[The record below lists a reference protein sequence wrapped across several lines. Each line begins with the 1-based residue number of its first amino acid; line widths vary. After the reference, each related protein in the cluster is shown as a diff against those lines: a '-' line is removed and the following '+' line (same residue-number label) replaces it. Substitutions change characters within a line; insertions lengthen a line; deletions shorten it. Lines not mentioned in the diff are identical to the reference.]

1 MTIIIIVI
9 IAMLAVSDAC
19 SFQFENLPLVCILMI
34 EVFQSSIAFTF
45 LSYEIPKELGGPV
58 LAAQSIAAAG
68 RATPGGGAGSLPRV
82 EQVGCHLRLNC

>member
-1 MTIIIIVI
+1 
-9 IAMLAVSDAC
+9 MLAVSDSC

-34 EVFQSSIAFTF
+34 EAFQSSIAFTF

-58 LAAQSIAAAG
+58 LAARAAG